1 MGHWGWKPYVPV
13 AERRGKAQTA
23 VDKARQAG
31 KDVKPVVL
39 ATRTIAKTFW
49 GKAWCDNLETYSD
62 YENRLPRG
70 RSYVRNSAVID
81 LKIKPGKIIAQVMG
95 SSRYRVKIGIT
106 PLASDKWQKLVA
118 DCTGSIATLMELLQG
133 KFSTA
138 IMSRLCEEKT
148 GLFPQPEEIQ
158 LDCSCLDWATMC
170 KHVAAVLYGVGV
182 RLDEQPELLFVL
194 RQVDAND
201 LLTAQAA
208 ELPTRAKK
216 PAKAKVLDDA
226 ALADVFG
233 IELATA
239 EPAGEAAPASA
250 LGKWRTTAGKA
261 EKTTAK
267 PDKKAPAKRTRKFAA
282 ITTPTPAAK
291 TKAVKKSATR
301 KVMLQKDAE

>member
-1 MGHWGWKPYVPV
+1 MGYWGWKPYVPV
-13 AERRGKAQTA
+13 AERRRKAQAA

-31 KDVKPVVL
+31 KDVEPVVL
-39 ATRTIAKTFW
+39 ATRTIARTFW

-70 RSYVRNSAVID
+70 RSYVRNGSVID
-81 LKIKPGKIIAQVMG
+81 LKIKPGKVIAQVMG
-95 SSRYRVKIGIT
+95 SSRYRVKIAIT

-133 KFSTA
+133 KFSMA

-182 RLDEQPELLFVL
+182 RLDEKPELLFVL

-233 IELATA
+233 IELATV
-239 EPAGEAAPASA
+239 EPVGEAAP
-250 LGKWRTTAGKA
+250 GKRRKA

-267 PDKKAPAKRTRKFAA
+267 PDKKVPAKRAGKFAA
-282 ITTPTPAAK
+282 TTTPAPAAK
-291 TKAVKKSATR
+291 TKTVKKSTTR
-301 KVMLQKDAE
+301 KAVIQKDTK

>member
-1 MGHWGWKPYVPV
+1 MGYWGWKPYVPV
-13 AERRGKAQTA
+13 AERRRKAQAA

-31 KDVKPVVL
+31 KDVEPVVL

-70 RSYVRNSAVID
+70 RAYVRNSAVID

-95 SSRYRVKIGIT
+95 SSRYRVKIDIT

-138 IMSRLCEEKT
+138 IMSRLCEAKT

-182 RLDEQPELLFVL
+182 RLDEKPELLFVL

-201 LLTAQAA
+201 LLTVQAA

-216 PAKAKVLDDA
+216 PARAKVLDDA

-239 EPAGEAAPASA
+239 EHAGEATPASA
-250 LGKWRTTAGKA
+250 SRKRRTMA
-261 EKTTAK
+261 
-267 PDKKAPAKRTRKFAA
+267 DKSKKDNNE
-282 ITTPTPAAK
+282 
-291 TKAVKKSATR
+291 TK
-301 KVMLQKDAE
+301 L